1 MKYPA
6 IILCLLLSV
15 ASVSAQTR
23 RSNKR
28 SAPANATTSRP
39 DVSVPPA
46 EGYAFKLPT
55 GYSGHNA
62 GTVFSAIRSLRG
74 SLRKDQFETTIDY
87 ESRVKDIVAHLP
99 GVNSRLTFLLP
110 DVKVRY
116 DADAGAFRLDT
127 QPESILFPTVYMAG
141 DWSRQYN
148 SFTSY
153 FLVWNKKT
161 IGSAVGRNAFGMKK
175 RIVITS
181 YTSLRLAVPGD
192 SVRKLNRGIL
202 LPAVPAVARTMV
214 GGIRLAITGQ
224 LIPPYGGEETDT
236 DTATMTDPEEAHYFK
251 FYIFFRPD
259 TAVVYDIRT
268 GEVYGSLDLTQEEK
282 PAGRSSY
289 LSYSEPPVVLED
301 PLTRQQKR
309 EEAQREY
316 PPDRI
321 FKSSEVN
328 SKARILSQP
337 PPNYTEEARSA
348 RVAGTVRLRA
358 VFKYDGTIEVIEVLQ
373 GLTHGLTEKAVEAA
387 KKIRFTPA
395 QRNGKSVSQEIILE
409 YNFNLY

>member
-6 IILCLLLSV
+6 IILCILFSV
-15 ASVSAQTR
+15 TLVFAQTR

-28 SAPANATTSRP
+28 SASTSTTT
-39 DVSVPPA
+39 PPPTASIPSA
-46 EGYAFKLPT
+46 EGYAFKLPA
-55 GYSGHNA
+55 GYTGHNPGA
-62 GTVFSAIRSLRG
+62 VFSAVRTLRG
-74 SLRKDQFETTIDY
+74 TLRKDQFETTIDY
-87 ESRVKDIVAHLP
+87 ESRVKESVSRLP
-99 GVNSRLTFLLP
+99 GVSSRLTFLLP
-110 DVKVRY
+110 DVKVKY

-148 SFTSY
+148 SFTSF

-161 IGSAVGRNAFGMKK
+161 IGSAIGRNAFGMKK

-181 YTSLRLAVPGD
+181 YTSLRLAVPGE
-192 SVRKLNRGIL
+192 SVRKLNRGVL
-202 LPAVPAVARTMV
+202 LPAVPAVARAMA

-251 FYIFFRPD
+251 FYIYFRPD

-268 GEVYGSLDLTQEEK
+268 GEVYGSLDLTQEETI
-282 PAGRSSY
+282 GNRSSY
-289 LSYSEPPVVLED
+289 PSYSEPPVVLED

-309 EEAQREY
+309 EEAEREY
-316 PPDRI
+316 PPDHV
-321 FKSSEVN
+321 FKGSEVN

-337 PPNYTEEARSA
+337 PPSYTEEARSA
-348 RVAGTVRLRA
+348 QVAGTVRLRA
-358 VFKYDGTIEVIEVLQ
+358 VFKYDGTVEVIEVLQ
-373 GLTHGLTEKAVEAA
+373 GLAHGLTEKALEAA

-395 QRNGKSVSQEIILE
+395 QRNGKSVNQEIILE